1 MSRIDFWQD
10 ESGNVAVMV
19 ALTLTVLMGFVALG
33 VDGGSMYRAR
43 AQVQAV
49 SDLVAVSAMRD
60 TETAQV
66 RADEVARANAL
77 PEAVQSVEVGRYRRN
92 PALLPEA
99 RFEVLEP
106 GIPGANAVRVTLTD
120 DTPLHF
126 AQVISDR
133 SSVRLTTSA
142 MAARTGAARFS
153 LTSHLARLDG
163 AKLNAALSAGLG
175 VTVALSAGEIDALAA
190 TRLSLGEVLA
200 VLGQQTG
207 LAERNPAAIL
217 DKVTTAGALA
227 RAAREL
233 APEASGLDVA
243 LGSAVTLPLAE
254 LVAGADTS
262 LGLTV
267 SEALAGAEISAL
279 DLLRAMAAVGLS
291 DHGVEVD
298 TAADI
303 PGLTDVSARVQLAD
317 KPAVSGWMMLGE
329 EGVTLHRPAARVFA
343 SLDVAP
349 ALLGALASGVTVT
362 KVNLPVTVELAG
374 ATATLDEITCDAPDP
389 ATEVARFITA
399 PTPLHPANG
408 TSVAALYLGTL
419 EAVAGSGPIDP
430 AALGFADLLTLDL
443 TIPVPLLP
451 DIRVADLVV
460 QVRSAAT
467 VGQSMVEE
475 IAFTRSDLQA
485 GDTLGRFGSGGL
497 LGSAVT
503 GLLDPAHTE
512 IRLKPGQEGLVSGVA
527 ASLLSIVLTVL
538 PQRLLET
545 LAAPLDATLHEVL
558 TEAGL
563 ALGEG
568 ELELLDLNC
577 EAIRLVQ

>member
-1 MSRIDFWQD
+1 MSRIDFWRD

-19 ALTLTVLMGFVALG
+19 ALSLTVLMGFVALG

-60 TETAQV
+60 TDTAQA
-66 RADEVARANAL
+66 RAAEVARANAL

-106 GIPGANAVRVTLTD
+106 GMPGGNAVRVTLTD
-120 DTPLHF
+120 ETPLHF

-133 SSVRLTTSA
+133 SSVRLTAQA

-163 AKLNAALSAGLG
+163 ATLNAALSAGLG

-303 PGLTDVSARVQLAD
+303 PGLTDVSARLQLAD

-329 EGVTLHRPAARVFA
+329 EGVTLYRPAARVSA

-389 ATEVARFITA
+389 ATEVARFVTA

-419 EAVAGSGPIDP
+419 ETVAGSGPIDP
-430 AALGFADLLTLDL
+430 ATLEFADLLTLDL
-443 TIPVPLLP
+443 TIPVPLLS

-460 QVRSAAT
+460 QVRSTAT

-485 GDTLGRFGSGGL
+485 GDTLDRFGSGGL

-503 GLLDPAHTE
+503 GLLDPALTE

-527 ASLLSIVLTVL
+527 ASLLSTVLAVL